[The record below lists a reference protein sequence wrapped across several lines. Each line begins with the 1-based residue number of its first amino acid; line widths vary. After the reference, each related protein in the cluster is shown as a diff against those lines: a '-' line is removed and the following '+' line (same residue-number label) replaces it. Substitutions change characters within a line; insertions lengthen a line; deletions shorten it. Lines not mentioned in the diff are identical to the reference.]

1 MFGSFF
7 WPPGGLFAPA
17 PPKARVRLRFR
28 CAGLLLRQAQPTST
42 SSANIDML
50 SHHGATGP
58 LQSLVDGC
66 FSETMLSAPKRNYQT
81 HFFFNPTHFFP
92 YMAAK

>member
-7 WPPGGLFAPA
+7 WPPGGLFAGTLP
-17 PPKARVRLRFR
+17 FR
-28 CAGLLLRQAQPTST
+28 RAAAST
-42 SSANIDML
+42 GSANIDML

-66 FSETMLSAPKRNYQT
+66 FSETVFQL
-81 HFFFNPTHFFP
+81 
-92 YMAAK
+92 